1 MGRSSLVHRLSLAHP
16 WAEVSRP
23 TESFPLVEASVRCLF
38 PNSSSWS
45 PPAAV
50 VRAGMAASDLPPF
63 FARAY
68 GAVAA
73 AAAGQGLEVAGE
85 PFAFCPNTPTE
96 VVEVAAGFP
105 VSGAVQPAGDVVP
118 MELPGGRAVTTVRVG
133 PYDTCTRPLR
143 RCVSGWPRKDSPR
156 PITCGR
162 STSQTRARNQIP
174 RAGVRESSSQSRTE
188 APSSSR

>member
-1 MGRSSLVHRLSLAHP
+1 
-16 WAEVSRP
+16 
-23 TESFPLVEASVRCLF
+23 
-38 PNSSSWS
+38 
-45 PPAAV
+45 
-50 VRAGMAASDLPPF
+50 MAASDLPPF

-118 MELPGGRAVTTVRVG
+118 MELPGGRAVTTVHVG
-133 PYDTCTRPLR
+133 PYDTLHETYAQMREWMAAQGLTPADHMWEVYLTDPSTEPDPASWCTRIFQP
-143 RCVSGWPRKDSPR
+143 VKD
-156 PITCGR
+156 
-162 STSQTRARNQIP
+162 
-174 RAGVRESSSQSRTE
+174 
-188 APSSSR
+188 

>member
-1 MGRSSLVHRLSLAHP
+1 MPVP
-16 WAEVSRP
+16 E
-23 TESFPLVEASVRCLF
+23 LVELGPR
-38 PNSSSWS
+38 
-45 PPAAV
+45 PAAV
-50 VRAGMAASDLPPF
+50 VRASMAASDLPPF

-118 MELPGGRAVTTVRVG
+118 MELPGGRAVTTVHVG
-133 PYDTCTRPLR
+133 PYDTLHETYAQMREWMAAQGLTPGRSHVGGLPHRPEHGTRSRELVYANLPASQGLR
-143 RCVSGWPRKDSPR
+143 R
-156 PITCGR
+156 
-162 STSQTRARNQIP
+162 RARL
-174 RAGVRESSSQSRTE
+174 AESSPQGRLTAASQER
-188 APSSSR
+188 PSAARHCRQVLSEP